1 MKKLISMVVLFFV
14 VFSTFFTSVSAIDAD
29 SLTINK
35 DVLSTEDK
43 KLLCD
48 AKIDEDF
55 ESDSIVVVLNN
66 GISRNLKEYSPKDF
80 SEVSAISVEHITKFT
95 TEIIKEQ
102 REYTATT
109 KSAKQGL
116 DLTRNNDVF
125 YVEEDTF
132 HQILLLKLNQKSKQN
147 VLDCIKTL
155 EKRDDVMMAFP
166 NYYTKCCLIDNA
178 ISTTD
183 EFVDLNISKSS
194 TPNDTYIESQWAV
207 PKINLPD
214 AWNISTGSSLVN
226 VGIIDTGIMGNHPD
240 LTNRVNRTLSKD
252 FTGGNSPLTD
262 PDGHGTHVAGII
274 GAEGNNSK
282 GISGVCWNVGLVS
295 LKAAAYNSEIND
307 YALSYSTFASAIDYA
322 QAQSIPIVSVSF
334 SAAGYD
340 SYYYDVI
347 RYYDGLFVCAAGN
360 AGVNINSSNK
370 YIFTSANT
378 DNMIS
383 VANSTS
389 SDSLYSGLD
398 GPSNYGVS
406 YVDLAAPGTSIYST
420 YNDGQYT
427 LMSGTSMATPYV
439 AGVAALLKSKFPELN
454 TQLIKSY
461 ILQGVDSVTS
471 LNGKV
476 STGGRLNAYKSLSS
490 VIQYNIKYNTNGGT
504 GTMNDTVV
512 TYGIR
517 TPLRSNQFSN
527 NGLPFIGWHAKR
539 ASDNKWYYT
548 NGTYS
553 GWYTEGNQPS
563 GYYKFLYSD
572 EHIVF
577 NTTNVN
583 GDTIT
588 MYAQWLDIQSTVK
601 FNGNGGV
608 GSMQSIDVQYGVL
621 QFLPSNTFVKNG
633 YSFDFWYAKDE
644 QGEVYCAKQG
654 GLFGWFPI
662 DARES
667 GYSTKMIGDTGVAHS
682 FEYLEDGDVITLYA
696 YWMPD
701 SGELGDVDNNGN
713 VTVND
718 STIIQKYMAGLVSL
732 SASELLRADV
742 NFDGVVNIKDVS
754 AIQKYVSGIIDI
766 FV

>member
-1 MKKLISMVVLFFV
+1 MKKLISTVVLFFV
-14 VFSTFFTSVSAIDAD
+14 VCSTFYTSVSAIDTD
-29 SLTINK
+29 SLDVNK
-35 DVLSTEDK
+35 EVLNTEDQ
-43 KLLCD
+43 KLICN

-55 ESDSIVVVLNN
+55 ESDSIVLVLNN
-66 GISRNLKEYSPKDF
+66 EISKNLKEYSPKDF
-80 SEVSAISVEHITKFT
+80 SEISAISVEHITKFT
-95 TEIIKEQ
+95 TQKIKKQ
-102 REYTATT
+102 REYTAIT
-109 KSAKQGL
+109 KSAKQDL
-116 DLTRNNDVF
+116 DLIRNINDF

-132 HQILLLKLNQKSKQN
+132 HQILLLELTEKSKQN

-166 NYYTKCCLIDNA
+166 NYYTKCCLIDDA
-178 ISTTD
+178 ISATD
-183 EFVDLNISKSS
+183 EFVELNTSKSS
-194 TPNDTYIESQWAV
+194 IPNDTYVESQWAV
-207 PKINLPD
+207 SKINLPE
-214 AWNISTGSSLVN
+214 AWNISTGSSSVN
-226 VGIIDTGIMGNHPD
+226 VGIIDTGIMGDHPD
-240 LTNRVNRTLSKD
+240 LTNRVNRTLSMD

-274 GAEGNNSK
+274 GAEGNNSI
-282 GISGVCWNVGLVS
+282 GVVGVCWNVGLVS
-295 LKAAAYNSEIND
+295 LKAAAYNNDIND
-307 YALSYSTFASAIDYA
+307 YALSYSTFAAAIDYA

-347 RYYDGLFVCAAGN
+347 RNYDGLFVCAAGN
-360 AGVNINSSNK
+360 DGVNISNSNK
-370 YIFTSANT
+370 YIFTSAHT
-378 DNMIS
+378 YNMIS

-389 SDSLYSGLD
+389 SDSLYSGSV
-398 GPSNYGVS
+398 GSSNYGGS
-406 YVDLAAPGTSIYST
+406 YVDLVAPGTSICST
-420 YNDGQYT
+420 YNDGQYAFK
-427 LMSGTSMATPYV
+427 SGTSMAAPYV

-461 ILQGVDSVTS
+461 ILNGVDIITS

-476 STGGRLNAYKSLSS
+476 STGGRLNAYKSLNA
-490 VIQYNIKYNTNGGT
+490 VIQYNIKYNSNGGT
-504 GTMNDTVV
+504 GTMNDTIV

-517 TPLRSNQFSN
+517 TPLRSNQFTN
-527 NGLPFIGWHAKR
+527 NGLPFSGWHAKR
-539 ASDNKWYYT
+539 TSDNKWYYT

-553 GWYTEGNQPS
+553 GWYTEGNQPT
-563 GYYKFLYSD
+563 GYYKYLYSD

-588 MYAQWLDIQSTVK
+588 MYAQWIDIKYTIN

-621 QFLPSNTFVKNG
+621 QSLPSNTFVKNG
-633 YSFDFWYAKDE
+633 YSFDFWYAKND

-654 GLFGWFPI
+654 GLFDWFPI

-667 GYSTKMIGDTGVAHS
+667 GYYTKMIWDTGIAHS
-682 FEYLEDGDVITLYA
+682 FECLDDEDVITLYA

-732 SASELLRADV
+732 SAEELLRADV

-754 AIQKYVSGIIDI
+754 AIQKYASGITDI
-766 FV
+766 LV